1 MKILKGCREALHDGL
16 NEMLSQMV
24 AFMNTVQG
32 RLKQTE
38 TQVNKKDEGNI
49 SLVDITIT
57 VSSLDIT
64 VE

>member
-16 NEMLSQMV
+16 NEMLSQML

-38 TQVNKKDEGNI
+38 TQVNKKDEGTLA
-49 SLVDITIT
+49 SLT
-57 VSSLDIT
+57 LQ
-64 VE
+64 